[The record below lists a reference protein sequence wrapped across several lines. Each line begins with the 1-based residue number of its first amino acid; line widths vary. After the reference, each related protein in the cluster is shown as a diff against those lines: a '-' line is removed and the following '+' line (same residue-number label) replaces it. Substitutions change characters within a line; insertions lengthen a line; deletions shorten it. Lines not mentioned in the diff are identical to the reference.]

1 MFVGRINARTGGGGG
16 HKAANG
22 LEREELMKA
31 SQRDKT
37 IWVLRGQ

>member
-1 MFVGRINARTGGGGG
+1 MFVGRINARTRGGG

-22 LEREELMKA
+22 LEWEELMKA